1 MNATEA
7 IAAATWDISEAAL
20 VARNAARIAAIECVG
35 ACDLA
40 DDAVDAIRAGHP
52 VRELLT
58 AALAAANRTITA
70 GRGTVEPVE
79 IAERASLSVL
89 EYANNPTHAN
99 GIDAI
104 IQHSRTITTAAESA
118 VAAADRAK
126 AALVAAFAA
135 YEKANQA

>member
-1 MNATEA
+1 MNATET

-20 VARNAARIAAIECVG
+20 TARNAARIAAIECVG

-58 AALAAANRTITA
+58 AALAAANRTFAA

-79 IAERASLSVL
+79 IAERASLSVM
-89 EYANNPTHAN
+89 EYANDPQHKKS
-99 GIDAI
+99 IDEI
-104 IQHSRTITTAAESA
+104 IRHSRTITTAAEGA
-118 VAAADRAK
+118 IAAADRAK
-126 AALVAAFAA
+126 AALIAAFTA
-135 YEKANQA
+135 YEKANEA